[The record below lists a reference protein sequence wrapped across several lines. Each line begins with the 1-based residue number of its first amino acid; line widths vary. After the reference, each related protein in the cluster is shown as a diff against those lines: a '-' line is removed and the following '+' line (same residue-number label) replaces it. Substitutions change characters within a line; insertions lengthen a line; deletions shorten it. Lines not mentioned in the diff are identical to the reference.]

1 VPVTFIPIAATSRPS
16 GKRVLPE
23 QRRLFAREFG
33 KKLKARYPEAII
45 TTTGE
50 FHTSLFVKSKEIN
63 EHFALQM
70 KDDTEAIDDICAMGF
85 KRLIM
90 YDGKSAWVVELK
102 N

>member
-50 FHTSLFVKSKEIN
+50 FHTSLFVKSKEI
-63 EHFALQM
+63 
-70 KDDTEAIDDICAMGF
+70 
-85 KRLIM
+85 
-90 YDGKSAWVVELK
+90 
-102 N
+102 